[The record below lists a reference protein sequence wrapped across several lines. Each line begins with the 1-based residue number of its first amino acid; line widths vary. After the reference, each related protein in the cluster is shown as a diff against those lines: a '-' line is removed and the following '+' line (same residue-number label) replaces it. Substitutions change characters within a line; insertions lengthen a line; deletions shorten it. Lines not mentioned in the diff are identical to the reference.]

1 MPPGKLLGVNAKNI
15 TKRIGACSGE
25 DKFGT
30 ANGNRTRILAL
41 KGLRANRCTIAALV
55 GERQSNYYTRNGLF
69 PLRGEKHQQEVT
81 SHQPA
86 LSLPNGSLLA
96 VFPLLVPC
104 RLNRFQFAL

>member
-41 KGLRANRCTIAALV
+41 KGLRANRCTIAALLL
-55 GERQSNYYTRNGLF
+55 QLQPINYTENFDFL
-69 PLRGEKHQQEVT
+69 LRSAEYHPRDS
-81 SHQPA
+81 SHQS
-86 LSLPNGSLLA
+86 LITSLP
-96 VFPLLVPC
+96 
-104 RLNRFQFAL
+104 